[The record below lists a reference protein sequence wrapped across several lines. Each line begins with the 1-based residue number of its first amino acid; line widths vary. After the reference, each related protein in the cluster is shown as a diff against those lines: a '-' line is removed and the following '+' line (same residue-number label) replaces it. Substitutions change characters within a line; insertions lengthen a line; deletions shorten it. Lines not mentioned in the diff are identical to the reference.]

1 MSHPIDG
8 QVVLLAAAKASV
20 AGSRLPALLERAQEK
35 LGPELDTYRRRYEL
49 AVETDALYCFF
60 VPDDHWEAFGRDLG
74 LARREYRAVQ
84 RTHEEQLLRL
94 GTHEDRRE
102 EFETALEVRSA
113 AVVGRAN

>member
-20 AGSRLPALLERAQEK
+20 AGNRLPGLLERAQSK
-35 LGPELDTYRRRYEL
+35 LEPDLGTYRRRYEL
-49 AVETDALYCFF
+49 AVETDDACCFF
-60 VPDDHWEAFGRDLG
+60 VPADHWETVGADLG
-74 LARREYRAVQ
+74 LERREYRAIQ

-94 GTHEDRRE
+94 GKREDRRA

-113 AVVGRAN
+113 AVVGTRK